1 MWIVQKLVD
10 CLPCNIP
17 FLKRTDPAKK
27 TDSASTSDKSR
38 SFDNLEAGVTEDGWE
53 FDNWENKPRQPISR
67 PVSVSL
73 QKLDDFDGM
82 APVKNANDAPPE
94 PDFFGN
100 LGLKPQYQPPKQIE
114 VKKAPSAKSLW
125 TPNDEDE
132 DIDIEGTA
140 HCTKESTQIHDSLT
154 GGKNSNTVPFLCCLT
169 IVPVTGWESGKVR
182 KPKKKL
188 SAMRVPAA

>member
-1 MWIVQKLVD
+1 MWIVQKLID

-27 TDSASTSDKSR
+27 NDSASTPDKSR
-38 SFDNLEAGVTEDGWE
+38 NFENLEAGLTEDGWE
-53 FDNWENKPRQPISR
+53 FDNWENKPRQSSSK

-82 APVKNANDAPPE
+82 APVKTADETPAE
-94 PDFFGN
+94 PDFFGS

-114 VKKAPSAKSLW
+114 VKKAPSKSLW

-132 DIDIEGTA
+132 DIDIEGA
-140 HCTKESTQIHDSLT
+140 KVFICSLH
-154 GGKNSNTVPFLCCLT
+154 
-169 IVPVTGWESGKVR
+169 VR
-182 KPKKKL
+182 DGY
-188 SAMRVPAA
+188 SAAI

>member
-1 MWIVQKLVD
+1 MWIVQKLID

-17 FLKRTDPAKK
+17 FLRRTDPAKK
-27 TDSASTSDKSR
+27 TDSASTRDKNR
-38 SFDNLEAGVTEDGWE
+38 TIDNLEAGTTEDGWE
-53 FDNWENKPRQPISR
+53 FENWENKPRQQTTR

-82 APVKNANDAPPE
+82 APVKNAEEAPPE

-114 VKKAPSAKSLW
+114 VKKNVSSRSLW

-140 HCTKESTQIHDSLT
+140 EGISPLIHSLRPCCYSLT
-154 GGKNSNTVPFLCCLT
+154 VTA
-169 IVPVTGWESGKVR
+169 VTGWESGKAR

-188 SAMRVPAA
+188 SAMRVPAT

>member
-1 MWIVQKLVD
+1 MWIVQKLLD

-27 TDSASTSDKSR
+27 TDSASTPDKSR

-53 FDNWENKPRQPISR
+53 FDNWENKPRQPSSR

-82 APVKNANDAPPE
+82 APVKNADEAPPE

-114 VKKAPSAKSLW
+114 VKRALSAKSLW

-132 DIDIEGTA
+132 DIDIE
-140 HCTKESTQIHDSLT
+140 
-154 GGKNSNTVPFLCCLT
+154 
-169 IVPVTGWESGKVR
+169 GWESGKVR

-188 SAMRVPAA
+188 SAMRVPSA